1 MCLTALTGGFLT
13 LVFFLYGLKSREIL
27 QYLQRPEKGAG
38 DRKTEVQ
45 VEMEGEKYPFEVTV
59 REVPYKEEEV
69 SQILQSASENLNSVF
84 LKENTDFEHVVQE
97 VSMPTEYLDTGISIQ
112 WYLDSWDYVEPDG
125 TVKNEL
131 LKEAVSVKIQAVL
144 TLGEEELIWEKTM
157 QVRPP
162 EHPDTGQKLRMLEHE
177 IVKAQENDADKLQ
190 LPDTVAGESIV
201 WYQAADKR
209 WIWICVLTILSLAAT
224 AAGKR
229 QEEDLLRKKKERGL
243 QLDYPEIV
251 SRLSLYMGAGI
262 STRKAWERIVD
273 DYERKTETDS
283 VRHTAYEEMRITL
296 HEMQS
301 GIAEAPAYERFGKR
315 CRMPA
320 YLKLGTLLSQNL
332 RKGTKNL
339 SELLQEESREAF
351 ENRRAMAK
359 KMGEECESRLLF
371 PMLLMLL
378 TILVIV
384 MYPAAVSFRA

>member
-38 DRKTEVQ
+38 DRKAEVQ

-69 SQILQSASENLNSVF
+69 SQILQSASENLDSVF
-84 LKENTDFEHVVQE
+84 LKENTDFEHIVRE
-97 VSMPTEYLDTGISIQ
+97 VSMPPEYPDTGIGIQ

-144 TLGEEELIWEKTM
+144 TLGEEELIWEQTM

-162 EHPDTGQKLRMLEHE
+162 EHPDTRQKLQMLEHE
-177 IVKAQENDADKLQ
+177 LVRAQENDADRLQ
-190 LPDTVAGESIV
+190 LPDNVAGESIV

-209 WIWICVLTILSLAAT
+209 WIWIFVLTILSLAAT

-229 QEEDLLRKKKERGL
+229 QEEDMLRKKRKRGL

-315 CRMPA
+315 CRMSA

-351 ENRRAMAK
+351 ENRRALAK

-384 MYPAAVSFRA
+384 MYPAVVSFRA